1 MHGRSRPQSSLRGWD
16 LRAVGDHAFIITFH
30 CTNTMHN
37 DTTFVNLRQDLLE
50 KIADWLDSRTVKK
63 SEYLSGQEFDR
74 DDDLHIKMA
83 DAAMEVYAKS
93 RELVFES

>member
-1 MHGRSRPQSSLRGWD
+1 
-16 LRAVGDHAFIITFH
+16 
-30 CTNTMHN
+30 MHN